1 MPDTFQPDVLAN
13 EPSESSSSD
22 SSDQTPDASS
32 EASSRSSE
40 SQNQNG
46 DADKKSGQKHPG
58 AYERAKARVAAQQ
71 AALAQQETQLRARE
85 AALAQREAAMKPQPK
100 KRDYTLADLRKYH
113 KQWADVGHRAY
124 DPELAE
130 KAEAEIAAME
140 AEREAQLGTGS
151 PDFRVPLPAAGSP
164 EHTAQWHQA
173 EQELVQADPEFMRNG
188 TKLDARLREI
198 MGSSDGDI
206 YRQHPRGIVAAYHKA
221 KMDLLQADNG
231 ELTAKVQDLE
241 KELKR
246 YHGLTGVGSGVSRRP
261 GVDGIKVES
270 PADFAKLST
279 VQMKK
284 YLLTNAG
291 RGGGAPLF

>member
-1 MPDTFQPDVLAN
+1 MSDTFNPDVIAA
-13 EPSESSSSD
+13 EPS
-22 SSDQTPDASS
+22 DASPEESTREQPS
-32 EASSRSSE
+32 EGPERAPE
-40 SQNQNG
+40 AQNSDKAGSNG
-46 DADKKSGQKHPG
+46 EAKKANGSKHPG
-58 AYERAKARVAAQQ
+58 AYERAKQRVAAQK

-85 AALAQREAAMKPQPK
+85 AALAQREQAMKPQVK

-113 KQWADVGHRAY
+113 KQWADVGHRNY
-124 DPELAE
+124 DPDLAE

-140 AEREAQLGTGS
+140 AEQAQSGNGQM
-151 PDFRVPLPAAGSP
+151 PAAGSP

-173 EQELVQADPEFMRNG
+173 EQELAQADPEFMRNG
-188 TKLDARLREI
+188 TRLDGKLREI
-198 MGSSDGDI
+198 MSGPDGEI

-221 KMDLLQADNG
+221 KMDLLQSDNG
-231 ELTAKVQDLE
+231 ELTAKIQELE

-261 GVDGIKVES
+261 GVDGIKVDS

-279 VQMKK
+279 AQMKK
-284 YLLTNAG
+284 YLLSNAG